1 MPLKSGKSKAAIS
14 GNISELMHS
23 GRPQKQAIAIAM
35 SKAGKSRK
43 DHQDSMPEGSMHRM
57 PGGHMMKGKKHKKM
71 SEAMGGDKEK

>member
-1 MPLKSGKSKAAIS
+1 LPLKSGKSKAAIS

-35 SKAGKSRK
+35 SKAGKSK
-43 DHQDSMPEGSMHRM
+43 SKMPMHRM